1 MKMTLSIYI
10 ACGLL
15 LFSACEKSLPYN
27 SEGFTPKLVINS
39 FNSSDSLMKIGVS
52 LSTSTLKTP
61 SMYELAGKCKVLLLK
76 DNLLLLSDSLEL
88 AKGEIILPFK
98 AVPGSIYELQL
109 SHSDFPSIKAIDS
122 VPLEIPELYIDTLLK
137 NAVYYTFK
145 VRVKDFSTLQK
156 YQFQTLIHGK
166 EFIDSDSIET
176 TYSLPFSSTDK
187 IFISTIRTVAG
198 ENTFALFGDELWN
211 GQERNIDLRILKND
225 ILKPN
230 FTPNYVEI
238 ILSNLSLNMYTYYAS
253 LLQNNHVY
261 GGPLSSVTDL
271 NGNID
276 QGLGGFYFY
285 TQNVQRLDL

>member
-1 MKMTLSIYI
+1 MKVRLYIYFAYGI
-10 ACGLL
+10 L
-15 LFSACEKSLPYN
+15 LFSACEKALPYN
-27 SEGFTPKLVINS
+27 SEGFTPKLVING
-39 FNSSDSLMKIGVS
+39 FNSSDSFMQIGVS
-52 LSTSTLKTP
+52 LSTNTLQTP

-76 DNLLLLSDSLEL
+76 DNLLLLSDSFDLV
-88 AKGEIILPFK
+88 KGQLNLPFK
-98 AVPGSIYELQL
+98 ATTGSIYELQL
-109 SHSDFPSIKAIDS
+109 SYGDFPSIKAIDF
-122 VPLEIPELYIDTLLK
+122 VPLEIPELYIDTLIR
-137 NAVYYTFK
+137 NAVYYTFN
-145 VRVKDFSTLQK
+145 VRVKDFSTPQK

-166 EFIDSDSIET
+166 ELINSDSIET

-225 ILKPN
+225 VLRPN
-230 FTPNYVEI
+230 FTPEYAEI

>member
-1 MKMTLSIYI
+1 MKIRLYIYFV
-10 ACGLL
+10 CGISF
-15 LFSACEKSLPYN
+15 FSACEKSLPYN
-27 SEGFTPKLVINS
+27 SEGFTPKLVING
-39 FNSSDSLMKIGVS
+39 FNSSDSFMQIAVS

-61 SMYELAGKCKVLLLK
+61 SMYELEGECKVLLLK
-76 DNLLLLSDSLEL
+76 DNLLLLSDSFDLV
-88 AKGEIILPFK
+88 KGKIILPFK
-98 AVPGSIYELQL
+98 ATTGSIYELQL
-109 SHSDFPSIKAIDS
+109 SYGDFPSIKAIDS
-122 VPLEIPELYIDTLLK
+122 VPLEIPELYIDTLLR
-137 NAVYYTFK
+137 NAVYYTFN

-156 YQFQTLIHGK
+156 YQFQTLVHGK
-166 EFIDSDSIET
+166 ELIDSDSIET
-176 TYSLPFSSTDK
+176 TYSLPFYSTDK

-211 GQERNIDLRILKND
+211 GQERNIDLRVLKND
-225 ILKPN
+225 ILRPN
-230 FTPNYVEI
+230 FTPKYAEI

-285 TQNVQRLDL
+285 TQNMQRIEL